1 MLRTIAFILLTIF
14 IFPSDCLNQSIVV
27 REPSLCVNEKYK
39 ISLFGTRIIPMTFNR
54 TLLQELN
61 IHTMRVYAS
70 ISDRK
75 VLQFENHQY
84 MRKKTFYLMN
94 NTERKSLLKLY
105 LFSTEREY
113 FI

>member
-1 MLRTIAFILLTIF
+1 MLRTIAFIILTIF
-14 IFPSDCLNQSIVV
+14 IFPSNCLNQSIVV
-27 REPSLCVNEKYK
+27 QEPSLCVNEKY
-39 ISLFGTRIIPMTFNR
+39 IVSLFGTRIIPMTFNR

-61 IHTMRVYAS
+61 IHTMRVYVS

-84 MRKKTFYLMN
+84 TKKKSFHLMN

-105 LFSTEREY
+105 LF
-113 FI
+113 